1 MVSSQESFKYTFV
14 SWHFLPSNSWE
25 QSYFLQGGSVLGAFV
40 LPSSSGSNLENIY
53 YVQAELAK
61 REFETASSSLC
72 WSLLPRLNHT
82 GPIHQPIAT
91 LRNSVPSTQKI
102 IQVKQNMTLH
112 LCQEYLCHAM
122 LWLGDTQPSL
132 SQELHTYRE

>member
-1 MVSSQESFKYTFV
+1 M
-14 SWHFLPSNSWE
+14 
-25 QSYFLQGGSVLGAFV
+25 LGAFV

-61 REFETASSSLC
+61 RETETASSSLC

-82 GPIHQPIAT
+82 GPIHQPIVT

-122 LWLGDTQPSL
+122 IWLGGTPPSL
-132 SQELHTYRE
+132 SQELLTYRE